1 MEKYSEYKDSG
12 VAWLNQIPKNW
23 QFRRVK
29 DLTKIIS
36 KGTTPSTE
44 GEAYTNTGVRFVKA
58 QNVNSNGKV
67 VSKPF
72 FFISK
77 ETNEILK
84 RSQLEANDLLLVI
97 AGATTGKIAV
107 IEESQLPANTNQA
120 VCFLRLKNEEKKES
134 LRYKY
139 YYINSSCFQSLIW
152 LYAVTSAQPNLPM
165 AILGRI
171 DFCYPPLK
179 EQTQIA
185 NYLDAKTT
193 AIDKKVNLLQQKI
206 KHYKAYRKTLINET
220 VTKGLDKTVKLK
232 DSGINWIGEI
242 PEHWEVKRLKDVSN
256 IFTGNSISDKSL
268 FEINKDAY
276 NYIATKDINIH
287 TKEVNYDNGVYI
299 PKTDKSFKVTK
310 KNTSLICLEGASAG
324 KKLTFVDREVAF
336 VNKLC
341 AIKSFDKNVFD
352 KYIFYSLQTDL
363 FNSQFFELLSG
374 LIGGVSL
381 GLLKYFNILVPAIKE
396 QQQTANYLDTKTTLI
411 DKIVKNIETQITTL
425 KELRKT
431 LINEVVTGKVKVSA

>member
-1 MEKYSEYKDSG
+1 MEKYNEYKDSG
-12 VAWLNQIPKNW
+12 VAWLNQIPKKW

-44 GEAYTNTGVRFVKA
+44 GEAYSNTGVRFVKA

-193 AIDKKVNLLQQKI
+193 AIDKKIKLLQQKI

-232 DSGINWIGEI
+232 DSYVSWIGLI
-242 PEHWEVKRLKDVSN
+242 PEYWEVKRYKSFGKTIKGKNMEMSDLEFDNSLPLLSLEYLRNDSVQHPTFCYSKDKLLKSTAEDLIIVWDGAAVGEILKSKEGYVSST
-256 IFTGNSISDKSL
+256 IAKLD
-268 FEINKDAY
+268 INKKKFNTRYFYHLRGAIDY
-276 NYIATKDINIH
+276 KL
-287 TKEVNYDNGVYI
+287 KQI
-299 PKTDKSFKVTK
+299 PTGMGIPHLNPTLFKNFK
-310 KNTSLICLEGASAG
+310 CPS
-324 KKLTFVDREVAF
+324 
-336 VNKLC
+336 
-341 AIKSFDKNVFD
+341 
-352 KYIFYSLQTDL
+352 
-363 FNSQFFELLSG
+363 
-374 LIGGVSL
+374 
-381 GLLKYFNILVPAIKE
+381 PPIKE
-396 QQQTANYLDTKTTLI
+396 QQQIADYLDAKTTTI
-411 DKIVKNIETQITTL
+411 DKIVKNIENQIITL